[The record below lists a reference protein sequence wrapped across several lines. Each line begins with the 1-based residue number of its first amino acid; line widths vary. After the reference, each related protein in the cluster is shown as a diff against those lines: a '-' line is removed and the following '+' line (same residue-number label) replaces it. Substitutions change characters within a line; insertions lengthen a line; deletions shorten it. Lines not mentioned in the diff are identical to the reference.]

1 MTKYDNFTKECLDL
15 YKEFSDNQT
24 RTSFFTEC
32 VNDRLDNLLI
42 SNSQLMDET
51 ISKLEQYFDS
61 VLVENIPFVR
71 CDNYKRMKRTC
82 VKSNNNYIAK
92 LLKTYNKSCIMSTK
106 LLLDLT
112 KQINY

>member
-1 MTKYDNFTKECLDL
+1 MTKTNNFTSECLNL
-15 YKEFSDNQT
+15 YKEFSSNQSKS
-24 RTSFFTEC
+24 SFFTDC
-32 VNDRLDNLLI
+32 VNDRLDNLLV

-51 ISKLEQYFDS
+51 ITKLEQYFDS
-61 VLVENIPFVR
+61 VLVDNIPFVR

-106 LLLDLT
+106 ILLDLT
-112 KQINY
+112 KQLH